1 MALDLSLHRLGLIE
15 GSFLGPDTF
24 RLSIAGRAY
33 WPVGVLRSGHKCG
46 FGVNPGGKGK
56 ETLGLTLV
64 NWSPSRQ
71 KQKPEQTVS
80 PRRYSGV
87 SRCVGSVTDLSAM
100 T

>member
-1 MALDLSLHRLGLIE
+1 MWLWGES
-15 GSFLGPDTF
+15 
-24 RLSIAGRAY
+24 
-33 WPVGVLRSGHKCG
+33 
-46 FGVNPGGKGK
+46 GKGN

-80 PRRYSGV
+80 PRRYSGL